1 MQYKNPEN
9 RELVLEGL
17 KIAGR
22 MDLVG
27 YGPKC
32 LIRPIREHSKN
43 TSSES
48 RSDKNRRSSGKT
60 KTAGRKNR
68 ADSKQVSSR
77 TQTNT
82 RKQTAG
88 QKNTVEKKKTR
99 GGRR

>member
-17 KIAGR
+17 KMAGR

-27 YGPKC
+27 SGPKC

-60 KTAGRKNR
+60 KTADRKNR
-68 ADSKQVSSR
+68 IGGKQANVR

-82 RKQTAG
+82 RKNTA
-88 QKNTVEKKKTR
+88 EKKKTR

>member
-17 KIAGR
+17 KMAGR

-48 RSDKNRRSSGKT
+48 RF
-60 KTAGRKNR
+60 
-68 ADSKQVSSR
+68 
-77 TQTNT
+77 
-82 RKQTAG
+82 
-88 QKNTVEKKKTR
+88 
-99 GGRR
+99 